1 LYETSVNFKIYC
13 SLLVLGR
20 IQNKVSA
27 DRESRIAN
35 LRFFDTV
42 HPSKRLTDHD
52 HRYGAAGMRIVVLSD
67 IHGNLTAFE
76 AVLADVQR
84 AAPDTVFH
92 GGDLSDGGSSP
103 VEIIDQI
110 RDLGWHGV
118 MGNGDEML
126 HRPEALEEFAAQ
138 SSAPSQLW
146 TSVREMAEAT
156 RSMLGS
162 SRLSWLSQLPS
173 VLLEPDL
180 GIVHASP
187 HTSWKAAPPHAS
199 DEELGRIYS
208 SLGKAL
214 VVFGHTHL
222 PFIRKT
228 SVIPELLVNTGSVG
242 LPYDGDP
249 RASYLMLDG
258 DVPSIRR
265 VEYDLDKELKRLSS
279 STLPHADWTARM
291 LRSSSPQ
298 LP

>member
-1 LYETSVNFKIYC
+1 LAFLDEQQMNRSWQSKH
-13 SLLVLGR
+13 LLDNDDQFGV
-20 IQNKVSA
+20 A
-27 DRESRIAN
+27 C
-35 LRFFDTV
+35 
-42 HPSKRLTDHD
+42 
-52 HRYGAAGMRIVVLSD
+52 MRIVVLSD

-76 AVLADVQR
+76 AVLADIR
-84 AAPDTVFH
+84 LAAPDMVFH
-92 GGDLSDGGSSP
+92 GGDESDGGSSP

-126 HRPEALEEFAAQ
+126 HRPEALEEFIAQ
-138 SSAPSQLW
+138 SSAPPQLW
-146 TSVREMAEAT
+146 TAVREMEEAT

-173 VLLEPDL
+173 AILEPYL
-180 GIVHASP
+180 GLVHASP
-187 HTSWKAAPPHAS
+187 QSCWKAVPPSAS
-199 DEELGRIYS
+199 DEELGRIYC

-222 PFIRKT
+222 PAIRKT
-228 SVIPELLVNTGSVG
+228 SVIPELLVNPGSVG

-249 RASYLMLDG
+249 RASYLILDG
-258 DVPSIRR
+258 PVPSIRR
-265 VEYDLDKELKRLSS
+265 VEYDTGKELKRLSS
-279 STLPHADWTARM
+279 STLPHAEWTARM

>member
-1 LYETSVNFKIYC
+1 M
-13 SLLVLGR
+13 
-20 IQNKVSA
+20 
-27 DRESRIAN
+27 RIA
-35 LRFFDTV
+35 L
-42 HPSKRLTDHD
+42 
-52 HRYGAAGMRIVVLSD
+52 LSD

-76 AVLADVQR
+76 AVLADIQR

-110 RDLGWHGV
+110 RDLGWQGV

-126 HRPEALEEFAAQ
+126 HSPESLEQFAAQ

-162 SRLSWLSQLPS
+162 NRLSWLSQLPL
-173 VLLEPDL
+173 VILEPDL
-180 GIVHASP
+180 GLVHASP
-187 HTSWKAAPPHAS
+187 HSCWKALPPSAS
-199 DEELGRIYS
+199 GEEAGRIYS
-208 SLGKAL
+208 CLGKRR

-222 PFIRKT
+222 PVIRKT
-228 SVIPELLVNTGSVG
+228 SVVPELLINTGSVG

-258 DVPSIRR
+258 DVPTIRR

-279 STLPHADWTARM
+279 STLPHAEWTARM
-291 LRSSSPQ
+291 LRSSSAQ

>member
-1 LYETSVNFKIYC
+1 VP
-13 SLLVLGR
+13 
-20 IQNKVSA
+20 Q
-27 DRESRIAN
+27 
-35 LRFFDTV
+35 
-42 HPSKRLTDHD
+42 SKRLLDND
-52 HRYGAAGMRIVVLSD
+52 DRYGAACMRIVVLSD

-76 AVLADVQR
+76 AVLADIQR

-110 RDLGWHGV
+110 RDLGWQGV

-126 HRPEALEEFAAQ
+126 HRPESLEEFAAQ

-156 RSMLGS
+156 RSMLAS

-173 VLLEPDL
+173 VILQPDL
-180 GIVHASP
+180 GLVHASP
-187 HTSWKAAPPHAS
+187 QSCWKALPPSAS
-199 DEELGRIYS
+199 DEELGRIYC

-222 PFIRKT
+222 PAIRKT
-228 SVIPELLVNTGSVG
+228 SIVPELLVNTGSVG

-249 RASYLMLDG
+249 RPSYLMLDG
-258 DVPSIRR
+258 NVPSIRR

-279 STLPHADWTARM
+279 STLPHAEWTARM

-298 LP
+298 LPWRSGSARN